1 MTSQRRSMFI
11 SLSGELLVL
20 GFLLLIPLAWTDHL
34 PHLDLRTPMLIGP
47 PPPARPA
54 VSASNH
60 SSGHASRQTR
70 VIFRLSSN
78 PHIAD
83 ATPHVEFEPAGDL
96 PPGVPG
102 GIETGSSIILA
113 PAIPVTKPAPP
124 PDRPK
129 VDEPPKR
136 LQALAVSKGA
146 QLAKLIHQ
154 VKPIYPPIA
163 KAARISGT
171 VQLLAVIARDGTIHN
186 LQALSGNPLLV
197 RAALEAV
204 SQWVYRPTLLSG
216 EPVEVTAPIEV
227 NFILTQ

>member
-1 MTSQRRSMFI
+1 MSIGVSPPSSAWRGNSTKTAGVYLVVFEQAVLPASMTTQRRSMFI

-20 GFLLLIPLAWTDHL
+20 GLLLLIPLAWTDHL
-34 PHLDLRTPMLIGP
+34 PHLDLRTPTLIGP

-54 VSASNH
+54 LPASNH

-70 VIFRLSSN
+70 VIFRLSSS

-83 ATPHVEFEPAGDL
+83 ATAHVEFEPAGDL
-96 PPGVPG
+96 PPGVPA
-102 GIETGSSIILA
+102 GIETGSSTILA

-129 VDEPPKR
+129 ADEPPKR
-136 LQALAVSKGA
+136 MQAIAVSKGA

-154 VKPIYPPIA
+154 VKPIYPPLA

-186 LQALSGNPLLV
+186 LQAL
-197 RAALEAV
+197 
-204 SQWVYRPTLLSG
+204 
-216 EPVEVTAPIEV
+216 
-227 NFILTQ
+227 